1 MRRMARDTYLQHL
14 REVPLFSKLSKK
26 ELNEIARLSTELNF
40 KDGKELMKEGARAN
54 SFIILVDGNAVVR
67 KKGRK
72 VATLGPG
79 DFAGELALLQNRN
92 RNATV
97 IAEGELTA
105 LVIDRR
111 GFLTLLDDIPAV
123 TKKMLVAVAERL
135 GDMDTK
141 AVH

>member
-1 MRRMARDTYLQHL
+1 
-14 REVPLFSKLSKK
+14 
-26 ELNEIARLSTELNF
+26 
-40 KDGKELMKEGARAN
+40 MKEGARAN
-54 SFIILVDGNAVVR
+54 SFIVIVDGEAVVR

-79 DFAGELALLQNRN
+79 DFAGELALLQNRD

-97 IAEGELTA
+97 VASGELTA
-105 LVIDRR
+105 LVVDRR
-111 GFLTLLDDIPAV
+111 GFQTLLDDIPAV

>member
-1 MRRMARDTYLQHL
+1 MARDKYIQHL

-26 ELNEIARLSTELNF
+26 ELNEIARLSTELTF

-54 SFIILVDGNAVVR
+54 SFLVIVEGEAVVR

-79 DFAGELALLQNRN
+79 DFAGELALLQNRD

-97 IAEGELTA
+97 VASGELTA
-105 LVIDRR
+105 LVVDRR
-111 GFLTLLDDIPAV
+111 GFQTLLDDIPAV
-123 TKKMLVAVAERL
+123 TKKMLTAVAERL
-135 GDMDTK
+135 GDMDSK

>member
-1 MRRMARDTYLQHL
+1 MARDKYIQHL

-26 ELNEIARLSTELNF
+26 ELNEIAQLSTELTF

-54 SFIILVDGNAVVR
+54 SFIVIVDGHAVVR

-72 VATLGPG
+72 VATLGAG
-79 DFAGELALLQNRN
+79 DFAGELALLQNRD

-97 IAEGELTA
+97 VADGDLTA
-105 LVIDRR
+105 LVVDRR
-111 GFLTLLDDIPAV
+111 GFQALLDDIPAL

-135 GDMDTK
+135 GEVDTR

>member
-1 MRRMARDTYLQHL
+1 MARDKYIQHL
-14 REVPLFSKLSKK
+14 REVPLFSKLSKT
-26 ELNEIARLSTELNF
+26 ELNEIARLSTELTF

-54 SFIILVDGNAVVR
+54 SFIVIVEGEAIVR

-72 VATLGPG
+72 VATLGAG
-79 DFAGELALLQNRN
+79 DFAGELALLQNRD

-97 IAEGELTA
+97 VASGELTA
-105 LVIDRR
+105 LVVDRR
-111 GFLTLLDDIPAV
+111 GFQTLLDDVPAV

-141 AVH
+141 SVH

>member
-1 MRRMARDTYLQHL
+1 MARDKYIQHL

-26 ELNEIARLSTELNF
+26 ELNEIARLSTELTF

-54 SFIILVDGNAVVR
+54 SFIVIVDGEAVVR

-79 DFAGELALLQNRN
+79 DFAGELALLQNRD

-97 IAEGELTA
+97 VASGDLTA
-105 LVIDRR
+105 LVVDRR
-111 GFLTLLDDIPAV
+111 GFQTLLDDIPAV
-123 TKKMLVAVAERL
+123 TKKMLMAVAERL
-135 GDMDTK
+135 SDIDTK

>member
-1 MRRMARDTYLQHL
+1 MRRMARDKYIQHL

-26 ELNEIARLSTELNF
+26 ELNEIARLSTELTF

-54 SFIILVDGNAVVR
+54 SFIVIVDGEAVVR

-72 VATLGPG
+72 VATLGAG
-79 DFAGELALLQNRN
+79 DFAGELALLQNRD

-97 IAEGELTA
+97 VAQGPLTA

-111 GFLTLLDDIPAV
+111 GFQTLLDDIPTV
-123 TKKMLVAVAERL
+123 TKKMLIAVAERL

>member
-1 MRRMARDTYLQHL
+1 MARDKYIQHL

-26 ELNEIARLSTELNF
+26 ELNEIARLSTELTF

-54 SFIILVDGNAVVR
+54 SFIVIVEGEAIVR

-72 VATLGPG
+72 VATLGAG
-79 DFAGELALLQNRN
+79 DFAGELALLQNRD

-97 IAEGELTA
+97 VASGELTA
-105 LVIDRR
+105 LVVDRR
-111 GFLTLLDDIPAV
+111 GFQTLLDDVPAV

-141 AVH
+141 SVH

>member
-1 MRRMARDTYLQHL
+1 MARDTYLEHL
-14 REVPLFSKLSKK
+14 REVPLFSRLSKK
-26 ELNEIARLSTELNF
+26 ELNEIARLSTELTF
-40 KDGKELMKEGARAN
+40 KDGKELMTEGARAN
-54 SFIILVDGNAVVR
+54 SFIIIVDGNAVVR

-79 DFAGELALLQNRN
+79 DFAGELALLQNRS

-97 IAEGELTA
+97 VAEGELTA

-111 GFLTLLDDIPAV
+111 GFLTLLDDIPTV

-135 GDMDTK
+135 GDMDKK

>member
-1 MRRMARDTYLQHL
+1 MARDKYIQHL

-26 ELNEIARLSTELNF
+26 ELNEIARLSTELTF

-54 SFIILVDGNAVVR
+54 SFIVIVDGEAVVR

-72 VATLGPG
+72 VATLGAG
-79 DFAGELALLQNRN
+79 DFAGELALLQNRD

-97 IAEGELTA
+97 VAQGPLTA

-111 GFLTLLDDIPAV
+111 GFQTLLDDIPTV
-123 TKKMLVAVAERL
+123 TKKMLIAVAERL

>member
-1 MRRMARDTYLQHL
+1 MARDKYIQHL

-26 ELNEIARLSTELNF
+26 ELNEIARLSTELTF

-54 SFIILVDGNAVVR
+54 SFIVIVDGEAVVR

-79 DFAGELALLQNRN
+79 DFAGELALLQNRD

-97 IAEGELTA
+97 VASGELTA
-105 LVIDRR
+105 LVVDRR
-111 GFLTLLDDIPAV
+111 GFQTLLDDIPAV

-135 GDMDTK
+135 GDIDTK

>member
-1 MRRMARDTYLQHL
+1 MARDTYLQHL

>member
-1 MRRMARDTYLQHL
+1 MRHMARDTYIKHL
-14 REVPLFSKLSKK
+14 REVPLFSKLTKK
-26 ELNEIARLSTELNF
+26 ELNEIAQLSTELNF
-40 KDGKELMKEGARAN
+40 ADGKELMKEGARAN
-54 SFIILVDGNAVVR
+54 SFIILVEGNAIVR

-72 VATLGPG
+72 IAKLGPG
-79 DFAGELALLQNRN
+79 DFAGELALLQNRD

-97 IAEGELTA
+97 VADGPLTA

-111 GFLTLLDDIPAV
+111 GFLTLLDDIPAI
-123 TKKMLVAVAERL
+123 TKKMLIAVAERL